1 MSILK
6 DFYTGTLRPV
16 EHILPSAKNY
26 RPLVKEIE
34 SGRTYFAEQLVDE
47 DKERF
52 QTWLEQIDTYESL
65 SEYENFSYGFRL
77 GAKLALE
84 VFAEPNCE

>member
-1 MSILK
+1 MIKIKCKL
-6 DFYTGTLRPV
+6 
-16 EHILPSAKNY
+16 A
-26 RPLVKEIE
+26 
-34 SGRTYFAEQLVDE
+34 DE

-77 GAKLALE
+77 GAKLVLE